1 MKHGKTVRKQMCFN
15 QNENVHKNQTNATLQ
30 KPNTEC
36 KVYCKNR
43 NYSYPTLLC
52 PICSQIVN
60 DICQKRFACD
70 IELQETIAKK

>member
-1 MKHGKTVRKQMCFN
+1 MCFN
-15 QNENVHKNQTNATLQ
+15 QNANVRKNQTNATLQ

-36 KVYCKNR
+36 KEYCKNR

-60 DICQKRFACD
+60 DICKND
-70 IELQETIAKK
+70 LGV